1 MVCEVY
7 RDPGSMTERPRRLGG
22 DHVGEMAGPICN
34 GRAVRVAAGILGALL
49 VLAMLGEFFVSFML
63 PVRVKRD
70 PRLARGLF
78 ELLWRLWRW
87 FARRLPESPRETL
100 LGLFGPLGLLF
111 IVALWTAGLVLGFA
125 ALQYA
130 VGSHVRGDG
139 VTGTFGDDLY
149 FSAGGFLSASSG
161 LEPTSTAAK
170 VLLLVEAAAGFGVL
184 FIAIGYLPALF
195 QAFSRRE
202 TAVSRLDPRAG
213 LPPSAGALIGRA
225 VDRGQVDEL
234 LVYLGEWEGWAAELM
249 ETHLSYP
256 VIGYYR
262 SQHLG
267 QNWLAS
273 ITAVLDACA
282 LIAAA
287 TPVNTADSA
296 TLTFALARHAVS
308 DLTYT
313 FRATP
318 TPAPERLESAQFEE
332 LYDLL
337 DRSGLAIA
345 DAPTARA
352 HLDELRGMYE
362 PQVAALSSVLALSLP
377 HWTGSGKPLANWHA
391 DVPERGRA
399 GRALSRGP
407 LP

>member
-1 MVCEVY
+1 V
-7 RDPGSMTERPRRLGG
+7 
-22 DHVGEMAGPICN
+22 HVL
-34 GRAVRVAAGILGALL
+34 AGILGALL

-70 PRLARGLF
+70 PRIARGLF
-78 ELLWRLWRW
+78 ELLWRLWRGVG
-87 FARRLPESPRETL
+87 RRLPESPRETL

-111 IVALWTAGLVLGFA
+111 ILTLWTAGLVLGFA

-139 VTGTFGDDLY
+139 ARGSFGDDLY

-161 LEPTSTAAK
+161 VEPTSTGAK
-170 VLLLVEAAAGFGVL
+170 ALLLIEAATGFGVL

-202 TAVSRLDPRAG
+202 TAVSQLDPRAG
-213 LPPSAGALIGRA
+213 SPPAAGALIRRA
-225 VDRGQVDEL
+225 VEREQVEEL
-234 LVYLGEWEGWAAELM
+234 LSYLGEWEGWAAELM

-256 VIGYYR
+256 FIGYYR

-313 FRATP
+313 FRATAA
-318 TPAPERLESAQFEE
+318 TAPDRLASAQFDE
-332 LYDLL
+332 LYALL
-337 DRSGLAIA
+337 EGSGLTIA
-345 DAPTARA
+345 DAPTTRAR
-352 HLDELRGMYE
+352 LDELRAMYE
-362 PQVAALSSVLALSLP
+362 PQVAALSSALALPLP
-377 HWTGSGKPLANWHA
+377 AWTGPGKAVANWHA
-391 DVPERGRA
+391 AVPERGRA
-399 GRALSRGP
+399 GRAVSPGP

>member
-1 MVCEVY
+1 M
-7 RDPGSMTERPRRLGG
+7 
-22 DHVGEMAGPICN
+22 
-34 GRAVRVAAGILGALL
+34 RVAAGILGALL

-78 ELLWRLWRW
+78 ELVWRCWRGL
-87 FARRLPESPRETL
+87 ARRLPESPRETL

-111 IVALWTAGLVLGFA
+111 ILTLWTAGLVFGFA
-125 ALQYA
+125 LLQYA
-130 VGSHVRGDG
+130 LGSHVRGHG
-139 VTGTFGDDLY
+139 IGASFGDDVY

-161 LEPTSTAAK
+161 VEPTSVAAK
-170 VLLLVEAAAGFGVL
+170 VLLLIEAAAGFGVL

-202 TAVSRLDPRAG
+202 TAVSQLDPRAG
-213 LPPSAGALIGRA
+213 SPPAAGALIRRA
-225 VDRGQVDEL
+225 VEREQVDEL
-234 LVYLGEWEGWAAELM
+234 LTYLGEWEGWSAELM

-267 QNWLAS
+267 QNWLAA

-287 TPVNTADSA
+287 TPITAADSA

-313 FRATP
+313 FRANPSGDATG
-318 TPAPERLESAQFEE
+318 RLTAAQFDE
-332 LYDLL
+332 LYELL
-337 DRSGLAIA
+337 GRSGLEVSDKA
-345 DAPTARA
+345 TTRA

-362 PQVAALSSVLALSLP
+362 PQVAALSSALALPLP
-377 HWTGSGKPLANWHA
+377 DWTGPGKPVANWHA

-399 GRALSRGP
+399 GRAVSPGP